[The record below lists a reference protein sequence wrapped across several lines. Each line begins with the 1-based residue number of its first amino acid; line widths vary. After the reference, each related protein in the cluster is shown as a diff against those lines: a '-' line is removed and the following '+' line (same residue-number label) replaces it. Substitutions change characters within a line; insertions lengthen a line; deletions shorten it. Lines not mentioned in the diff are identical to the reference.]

1 MCTFLFY
8 FLLAAAALSSHSTA
22 SLADSGHFH
31 APVVVA
37 AAASASAPHDF
48 RNFESTVLEQWI
60 EQFKASEAV
69 PASDYAY
76 SFFPHDRSTSSLYGT
91 TDVLNIRYLT
101 NTLNLSTGEAD
112 AYAAHINSFQNE
124 TTGFFDTLPEE
135 SLAGFQPW
143 HSSGYATSALLL
155 INRNA
160 ARQNQY
166 YQSVAR
172 NESAWGPTFLPL
184 LEGPFPV
191 PGVGCDSVHSCAH
204 KLVAVPAVL
213 LMANFTP
220 RPTLQPL
227 LDWWFTTME
236 SHLDNTTGEWCP
248 PQQHVASVSACLGA
262 GMAVHALYNAVNRPW
277 PLPSVVRDFAL
288 GLQGAAGVPGLWA
301 DSLNNWLNLD
311 GVFQAARAANATGGP
326 ELHTRVRG
334 ACDAFLALAAEVL
347 NNATAVLDTSPLARG
362 GGLSKDTHGLPGVV
376 TAVAECAKWFPDLVV
391 TARPWRQGVDKGPY
405 P

>member
-1 MCTFLFY
+1 MRIRWFAVLV
-8 FLLAAAALSSHSTA
+8 AAALSHCAAANPKTA
-22 SLADSGHFH
+22 GVLRLH
-31 APVVVA
+31 APA
-37 AAASASAPHDF
+37 AAPTSGRPHDF
-48 RNFESTVLEQWI
+48 RYFESTVLERWI
-60 EQFKASEAV
+60 EQFKAPDAV
-69 PASDYAY
+69 PASEFAF

-91 TDVLNIRYLT
+91 TDVLNVRYLT
-101 NTLNLSTGEAD
+101 NTLNLSAAGAD

-124 TTGFFDTLPEE
+124 TTGFFNTLPEE

-143 HSSGYATSALLL
+143 HSSGYATAALLL
-155 INRNA
+155 IDRNA
-160 ARQNQY
+160 AFPNRY
-166 YQSVAR
+166 YQGVAR
-172 NESAWGPTFLPL
+172 NKSAWAPTFLPL

-220 RPTLQPL
+220 LATLQPL
-227 LDWWFTTME
+227 LDWWFATME
-236 SHLDNTTGEWCP
+236 THLDNSTGEWCP

-262 GMAVHALYNAVNRPW
+262 GMAAHSLYNAVHRPW

-288 GLQGAAGVPGLWA
+288 TLQGASGVPGLWA
-301 DSLNNWLNLD
+301 DTLNNWLNLD
-311 GVFQAARAANATGGP
+311 GVFQAARAANATGGSD
-326 ELHTRVRG
+326 LQTRVHA
-334 ACDAFLALAAEVL
+334 ACDTFLALAAQVL
-347 NNATAVLDTSPLARG
+347 NNATAVLSTSPLARG
-362 GGLSKDTHGLPGVV
+362 GGLSRDTHGLPGVV